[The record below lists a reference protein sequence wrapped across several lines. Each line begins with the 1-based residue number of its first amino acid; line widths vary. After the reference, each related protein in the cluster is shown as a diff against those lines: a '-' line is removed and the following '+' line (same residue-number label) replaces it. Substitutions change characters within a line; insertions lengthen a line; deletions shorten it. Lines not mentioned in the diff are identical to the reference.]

1 MKLGDDG
8 YCFVCGD
15 KNPIGLRLRFI
26 PDGRDI
32 RAEFTASKNHQGYK
46 DIVHGGIVSTLLD
59 EAMVKLAISMGIMA
73 VTGRMEIR
81 FRNHLMVGERALLVA
96 RLIKEGKRF
105 IEVEASLSKA
115 DNVII
120 AEATGILIKT

>member
-15 KNPIGLRLRFI
+15 KNPIGLKLRFI
-26 PDGRDI
+26 PEGRDI

-81 FRNHLMVGERALLVA
+81 FRNPLMVGERALLAA